1 MPWKGQTPVDLRIEF
16 ITRLK
21 RGERMTDLCAEY
33 GISRKTGHKFKKR
46 FEEAG
51 AAGLF
56 EQSRAPRNIPHKTPL
71 EVVELVVAERLR
83 HPSWGG
89 KKLKRVLEERLG
101 HVLPAAST
109 ISWWL
114 SKRGLIERRRHRSR
128 QRPQPTGLHPARSPN
143 DVWCVDYKGQFRL
156 GDGSY
161 CYPLTVTDQ
170 ASRYLLGCDAMAA
183 IDEDQALEAMTTIFV
198 EHGLPWFMRSDNGTP
213 FASTGLL
220 GLSKLSVFWMRLGI
234 TPERIRP
241 SHPEENGRHER
252 MHRTLKRD
260 TTRPARANLL
270 QQQERFDEFQHE
282 FNHERPHE
290 ALDMKRPADVYLPS
304 TRAFPSVLS
313 EPTYPTH
320 DDVVSVN
327 STGLISLPGRRH
339 LYLGAALAGQLVG
352 IREEDDGRW
361 LVSFLELHLG
371 HFEPSSNTFKP
382 APTSP
387 SEAS

>member
-1 MPWKGQTPVDLRIEF
+1 
-16 ITRLK
+16 
-21 RGERMTDLCAEY
+21 MTDLCVEY

-51 AAGLF
+51 AVGLYD
-56 EQSRAPRNIPHKTPL
+56 QSRAPHHIPHKTPP
-71 EVVELVVAERLR
+71 EVIELVVAERLR

-89 KKLKRVLEERLG
+89 KKLKRVLEDRLG
-101 HVLPAAST
+101 HPLPSAST
-109 ISWWL
+109 ISAWL
-114 SKRGLIERRRHRSR
+114 LARGLIERQRHRPR
-128 QRPQPTGLHPARSPN
+128 QRSQPTALHPAAAPN

-170 ASRYLLGCDAMAA
+170 ASRFLLGCDAMAA
-183 IDEDQALEAMTTIFV
+183 VDEDQAREAMTAIFV
-198 EHGLPWFMRSDNGTP
+198 KHGLPRFMRSDNGPP

-260 TTRPARANLL
+260 TTRPSRANLL
-270 QQQERFDEFQHE
+270 QQQERFDDFQHE

-290 ALDMKRPADVYLPS
+290 ALGMKRPAELYTPS
-304 TRAFPSVLS
+304 PRPFPSVVT
-313 EPTYPTH
+313 EPSYPTH
-320 DDVVSVN
+320 DDAILVN
-327 STGLISLPGRRH
+327 RVGVIALSGRRRVH
-339 LYLGAALAGQLVG
+339 LSAALAGQLVG

-361 LVSFLELHLG
+361 QVSFLDLHLG
-371 HFEPSSNTFKP
+371 HIEPSSNTFKP
-382 APTSP
+382 AAPLP
-387 SEAS
+387 SEAR